1 MRAGLAQPPPRSW
14 ALTTDRQTAL
24 RAARAGFNVL
34 TVLMAILGGSLLH
47 LGYAR
52 HYERLDHLHGP
63 AITFPGTS
71 DPAPTGYVYFAMTV
85 GTAFAA
91 SDVPVTA
98 RRLRWTVAVRSALA
112 FFCNA
117 VVMAVAFK
125 ILTGQ

>member
-1 MRAGLAQPPPRSW
+1 
-14 ALTTDRQTAL
+14 
-24 RAARAGFNVL
+24 
-34 TVLMAILGGSLLH
+34 MAILGGSLLH

-71 DPAPTGYVYFAMTV
+71 DPAPTDYVYFAMTV

-98 RRLRWTVAVRSALA
+98 RRLRWTVAVHSALT